1 MRHARTAVLFFCLI
15 VLTPGSAAAATDD
28 NWTDAVTAMEEV
40 VPALQ
45 APPLVSTDVKVVGGG
60 KANPGPSFPNFAF
73 SAFRRN
79 GATQGQMKL
88 IAGFGQTFSAN
99 VVCISTTYFPGGGGI
114 ARLVGEL
121 TEPVFS
127 APTMIFDVTDSGLHG
142 GEGDAWSGFFSPLA
156 PLDFPCDPG
165 GGGAP
170 IAEGSIAVRPFD

>member
-15 VLTPGSAAAATDD
+15 VLTQGSTAATTDD
-28 NWTDAVTAMEEV
+28 NWADAVTAMEEV
-40 VPALQ
+40 VPAL
-45 APPLVSTDVKVVGGG
+45 KVVGGG
-60 KANPGPSFPNFAF
+60 KANPGPSFQNFAF

-99 VVCISTTYFPGGGGI
+99 VVCIATTYFPGGGGI